1 MCSSRKGGRNNL
13 RCECSKIH
21 PITDELKGD
30 ESLAK
35 VGQYESIILVQ
46 MRDFYRGGGGKTV
59 GVKTKQAI
67 AMTEHGKCFN

>member
-1 MCSSRKGGRNNL
+1 MCSGRKAVRNNL

-35 VGQYESIILVQ
+35 VGQYESIIIVQ
-46 MRDFYRGGGGKTV
+46 MKDIYRGGGGKMV
-59 GVKTKQAI
+59 GMKTKQAI
-67 AMTEHGKCFN
+67 AMTKHGK